1 MLKESQK
8 EYNRL
13 HLIRKPVLSGVT
25 AGAALL
31 LIYFLVLTFANSFRH
46 ALEQF
51 GEMWYWVILLVAGF
65 GTQVGLYTFIRM
77 SLKLRKESGIAASS
91 VAAAGGISTTSM
103 VACCAHHVTDFLPIL
118 GISAAMIF
126 FNQFQN
132 LFIITGV
139 LSNVIGINLM
149 LKIIQEHNL
158 YQKGTGIFSVA
169 MKVNMKKTLYVTGI
183 FSFLTFLVTLYI
195 SL

>member
-8 EYNRL
+8 EYKSL
-13 HLIRKPVLSGVT
+13 HLIGKPVLWGII
-25 AGAALL
+25 AGTLL
-31 LIYFLVLTFANSFRH
+31 LLVYFSVLTFANSLRH
-46 ALEQF
+46 AVEQF
-51 GEMWYWVILLVAGF
+51 KEMWYWVVLLVAGF
-65 GTQVGLYTFIRM
+65 GTQAGLYTYIRTVFR
-77 SLKLRKESGIAASS
+77 LRKESGIAAST

-103 VACCAHHVTDFLPIL
+103 IACCAHHVTDFLPVL

-158 YQKGTGIFSVA
+158 YQKGTGVFSVI
-169 MKVNMKKTLYVTGI
+169 MEINMKKTLYVTGI
-183 FSFLTFLVTLYI
+183 FSVFAFLATLYI